1 MTRPRLLTPLR
12 AAALLL
18 AAAGPLLFALPAAA
32 ATLIHAGRLIDGV
45 AETARS
51 EVTVVVEE
59 GKIAAVRPG
68 FVAPGGGDDLI
79 DLSGMTLL
87 PGLMD
92 MHVHLTGELS
102 PRSYI
107 ERVQLESADQAV
119 RAVAYARA
127 TLMAGFTTVRNP
139 GDDGKATIAL
149 RRAIEDGLVPGPRI
163 FTAGKSLATTGG
175 HADPTNGLNS
185 RLRGDPGPA
194 DGVVNGPADA
204 VKAVRQRYKEGADFI
219 KITATGGV
227 LSVAKSGQNPQFSMA
242 ELEAIVAT
250 AKDYGFH
257 VAAHAHGTEGMKR
270 AVIAGVRSIEHGTYM
285 TDEVMEL
292 MKQRGTFYVPTIL
305 AGVTVAERAEIDGYF
320 PDLVRPKAAAIGP
333 VIRHTFA
340 RAYEA
345 GVKIAF
351 GTDCGVGPHG
361 DNAKELG
368 LMVAG
373 GMPPMEAIR
382 SATVT
387 AAELLGI
394 DQEVGTV
401 EAGKLADLIAVDGD
415 PLADIGELESV
426 DFVMKEGEVY
436 KGGPFAAGP
445 EAEAD
450 PGGCA
455 DNGDCAESEYCAFA
469 EGECGGP
476 GSCEL
481 RPEVCLQ
488 IFDPVCGCDG
498 ETYSNACTAASK
510 GQSLSSRE
518 ACAEAG

>member
-1 MTRPRLLTPLR
+1 MKRDRLLTSFL
-12 AAALLL
+12 AAGLLLL
-18 AAAGPLLFALPAAA
+18 ALPAGA
-32 ATLIHAGRLIDGV
+32 ATLIHAGSLIDGV
-45 AETARS
+45 ADTPRS
-51 EVTVVVEE
+51 EVTVVVED
-59 GKIAAVRPG
+59 GKITAVRSG
-68 FVAPGGGDDLI
+68 YIAPGPDDELV
-79 DLSGMTLL
+79 DLSGMTVL

-102 PRSYI
+102 PRSYL
-107 ERVQLESADQAV
+107 ERVQFESADQAV
-119 RAVAYARA
+119 RAVAYART

-149 RRAIEDGLVPGPRI
+149 RKAIDAGLVPGPRV

-227 LSVAKSGQNPQFSMA
+227 LSVAKSGQNPQFTMA

-250 AKDYGFH
+250 ADDYGFH

-292 MKQRGTFYVPTIL
+292 MKQHGTFYVPTIL
-305 AGVTVAERAEIDGYF
+305 AGVTVAERAAIDGYF
-320 PDLVRPKAAAIGP
+320 PALVRPKAAAIGP
-333 VIRHTFA
+333 VIQDTFA
-340 RAYEA
+340 RAWQA

-361 DNAKELG
+361 DNGREFA

-373 GMPPMEAIR
+373 GMPAMAAIW
-382 SATVT
+382 SATRVS
-387 AAELLGI
+387 AELLGI
-394 DQEVGTV
+394 EDEVGTL

-415 PLADIGELESV
+415 PLADISELESV
-426 DFVMKEGEVY
+426 DFVMKKGEIY
-436 KGGPFAAGP
+436 KWPFFAEEPAAGAC
-445 EAEAD
+445 ETS
-450 PGGCA
+450 
-455 DNGDCAESEYCAFA
+455 GDCDKGQYCAFS
-469 EGECGGP
+469 EGFCGGR
-476 GSCEL
+476 GSCET
-481 RPEVCLQ
+481 RAEACLQ
-488 IFDPVCGCDG
+488 IHDPVCGCNG
-498 ETYSNACTAASK
+498 TTYSNACMAAAS
-510 GQSLSSRE
+510 GQSLRSRE
-518 ACAEAG
+518 ACAESD

>member
-1 MTRPRLLTPLR
+1 MTRPSALYLSLVFAVAALAAT
-12 AAALLL
+12 AAA
-18 AAAGPLLFALPAAA
+18 PA
-32 ATLIHAGRLIDGV
+32 ATLVHAGRLIDGV
-45 AETARS
+45 ADGARS
-51 EVTVVVEE
+51 EVTLVVED
-59 GKIAAVRPG
+59 GRIAAVQDG
-68 FVAPGGGDDLI
+68 FVAPGPEDELI
-79 DLSGMTLL
+79 DLSAMTVL

-102 PRSYI
+102 PRSYL
-107 ERVQLESADQAV
+107 EDVQFESADQAV
-119 RAVAYARA
+119 RAVAYARK

-139 GDDGKATIAL
+139 GDDGKATVAL
-149 RRAIEDGLVPGPRI
+149 RNAIAAGLVPGPRI

-227 LSVAKSGQNPQFSMA
+227 LSVAKSGQNPQFTMA

-250 AKDYGFH
+250 ANDYGFH

-270 AVIAGVRSIEHGTYM
+270 AVLAGVRSIEHGTYM
-285 TDEVMEL
+285 TDEVMDL

-333 VIRHTFA
+333 VIQGTFA
-340 RAYEA
+340 RAYAA

-361 DNAKELG
+361 DNGKEFA

-373 GMPPMEAIR
+373 GMAPMEAIR
-382 SATVT
+382 AATVT
-387 AAELLGI
+387 TAELLEI
-394 DQEVGTV
+394 EDETGTL
-401 EAGKLADLIAVDGD
+401 EPGKLADLIAVDGD
-415 PLADIGELESV
+415 PLADVGELESV
-426 DFVMKEGEVY
+426 DFVMREGVVY
-436 KGGPFAAGP
+436 K
-445 EAEAD
+445 
-450 PGGCA
+450 
-455 DNGDCAESEYCAFA
+455 
-469 EGECGGP
+469 
-476 GSCEL
+476 
-481 RPEVCLQ
+481 RP
-488 IFDPVCGCDG
+488 
-498 ETYSNACTAASK
+498 
-510 GQSLSSRE
+510 
-518 ACAEAG
+518 

>member
-1 MTRPRLLTPLR
+1 MKRASICLSRLS
-12 AAALLL
+12 
-18 AAAGPLLFALPAAA
+18 LFAVLVLVVSVPAET
-32 ATLIHAGRLIDGV
+32 ATLVHAGRLIDGI
-45 AETARS
+45 AATARS
-51 EVTVVVEE
+51 EVTVVVEDGE
-59 GKIAAVRPG
+59 ITELRPG
-68 FVAPGGGDDLI
+68 YVAPRPDDELI
-79 DLSGMTLL
+79 DLRDMTVL

-92 MHVHLTGELS
+92 MHVHLTLEMS
-102 PRSYI
+102 PRMYL
-107 ERVQLESADQAV
+107 ERVQFESADQAV
-119 RAVAYARA
+119 RAVAYART

-149 RRAIEDGLVPGPRI
+149 RRAIEAGLVPGPRI

-204 VKAVRQRYKEGADFI
+204 AKAVRQRYKEGADFI

-227 LSVAKSGQNPQFSMA
+227 LSVAKSGQNPQFTMA

-250 AKDYGFH
+250 ANDYGFH

-292 MKQRGTFYVPTIL
+292 MKQHGTFYVPTIL
-305 AGVTVAERAEIDGYF
+305 AGVTVAERAAIDGYF

-333 VIRHTFA
+333 VIQGTFA
-340 RAYEA
+340 RAWKS

-361 DNAKELG
+361 DNAKEFA

-373 GMPPMEAIR
+373 GMPEMAAIQ
-382 SATVT
+382 SATRVT
-387 AAELLGI
+387 AELLEI
-394 DQEVGTV
+394 EDEVGTL

-415 PLADIGELESV
+415 PLADISELESV
-426 DFVMKEGEVY
+426 DFVMREGVVY
-436 KGGPFAAGP
+436 K
-445 EAEAD
+445 
-450 PGGCA
+450 
-455 DNGDCAESEYCAFA
+455 
-469 EGECGGP
+469 
-476 GSCEL
+476 
-481 RPEVCLQ
+481 RP
-488 IFDPVCGCDG
+488 
-498 ETYSNACTAASK
+498 
-510 GQSLSSRE
+510 
-518 ACAEAG
+518 